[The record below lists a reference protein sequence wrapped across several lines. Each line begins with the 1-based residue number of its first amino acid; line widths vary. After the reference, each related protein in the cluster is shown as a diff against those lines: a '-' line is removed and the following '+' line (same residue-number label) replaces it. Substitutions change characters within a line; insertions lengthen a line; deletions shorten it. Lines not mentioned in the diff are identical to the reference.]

1 MYVEYFHN
9 KYKLIII
16 FTVLMCGVILSQ
28 TGFQPQ
34 HLVAGLMV
42 IHSSV
47 VWAGGPVQFPLLHH
61 PTRKKPYR
69 TDLFYRRHPGGPV
82 HVHFTFGSSYGP
94 CLGVMESDIWLLLS
108 ITITKLHL
116 FIQFTSSPRSSFHIA
131 NNHFVLL
138 KTLYP

>member
-1 MYVEYFHN
+1 
-9 KYKLIII
+9 
-16 FTVLMCGVILSQ
+16 MCAWCYLVPNW
-28 TGFQPQ
+28 FPAQ

-42 IHSSV
+42 IQSSV
-47 VWAGGPVQFPLLHH
+47 VWAGGPVPFPLLHH
-61 PTRKKPYR
+61 PPPKKNR
-69 TDLFYRRHPGGPV
+69 TAPTWFSRRHKGGPV

-108 ITITKLHL
+108 ITITKVHL

-138 KTLYP
+138 KTLYPFLCTKSVL